1 MAATLTRRRFVQAS
15 TAGAAGLWVAS
26 RGRESSLF
34 GATAE
39 LDAPDVSP
47 LDRAAFADAPIII
60 NSNENPVG
68 PYKPVVDAVH
78 GAFDAANRY
87 PFATVTEITALV
99 AKKYGIDAKSVLL
112 GCGSTPLLRS
122 AMHVFASKDKPMV
135 GAKPTFETPGSYA
148 NEIGA
153 PIKSVPLTADMMYD
167 LDAMVPAAAG
177 AGVVYICNP
186 NNPVPTAADGK
197 SLRAFIS
204 AVHHASPDT
213 VILIDEAYYDYC
225 KLTGYDTMIPLAAG
239 DPRVVVTR
247 TCSKAYGMAGLR
259 LGYAVSH
266 PDTIKAMSTWDGT
279 GAVSVLA
286 LAAGRAAFT
295 MDPAILKNEVKRND
309 EVRTFTAT
317 WFADRGYK
325 SPQSQANFIFVDVKR
340 PTKSFRDACGKLGV
354 LVGRDFPPFEQS
366 HCRITVGTMDEMTKA
381 VKVFEAVLAQPA

>member
-1 MAATLTRRRFVQAS
+1 MAATLSRRRFVRTT
-15 TAGAAGLWVAS
+15 TAGAAGLWLAS
-26 RGRESSLF
+26 RGREASLL

-39 LDAPDVSP
+39 ENF
-47 LDRAAFADAPIII
+47 AFADAPIII

-68 PYKPVVDAVH
+68 PYKPVVDGVH

-87 PFATVTEITALV
+87 PFATVTEITGLV

-122 AMHVFASKDKPMV
+122 AMHVFAAKDKPMV
-135 GAKPTFETPGSYA
+135 GAIPTFETPGSYA
-148 NEIGA
+148 REIGA
-153 PIKSVPLTADMMYD
+153 EIKGVPLTPAMMYD
-167 LDAMVPAAAG
+167 LDAMLPVSKG

-204 AVHHASPDT
+204 AVHHDSPGT
-213 VILIDEAYYDYC
+213 LILIDEAYYDYC
-225 KLTGYDTMIPLAAG
+225 GQAGYETMIPLAAT
-239 DPRVVVTR
+239 DPQVVVTR

-266 PDTIKAMSTWDGT
+266 PDTIKKMSTWDGT

-286 LAAGRAAFT
+286 LAGGRAAFT

-309 EVRTFTAT
+309 AVRAFTT
-317 WFADRGYK
+317 KWFADRGYT
-325 SPQSQANFIFVDVKR
+325 STMSGANFIFVDVKR
-340 PTKSFRDACGKLGV
+340 PTKSFRDACGTLGV
-354 LVGRDFPPFEQS
+354 LVGRDFPPMAT
-366 HCRITVGTMDEMTKA
+366 HCRITVGTMDEMTKS
-381 VKVFEAVLAQPA
+381 VKVFEEVLAQPA

>member
-1 MAATLTRRRFVQAS
+1 MAATFSRRRFVQTT
-15 TAGAAGLWVAS
+15 TAGAAGLWLAS
-26 RGRESSLF
+26 RGREASLF

-39 LDAPDVSP
+39 LDAP
-47 LDRAAFADAPIII
+47 LDAAFADAPIII

-68 PYKPVVDAVH
+68 PFKPVIDAVH

-87 PFATVTEITALV
+87 PFASVTEITALV
-99 AKKYGIDAKSVLL
+99 AKKCGVDPKSVLL

-122 AMHVFASKDKPMV
+122 AMHVFAAKDKPMV

-153 PIKSVPLTADMMYD
+153 PINSVPLTADMMYD
-167 LDAMVPAAAG
+167 LDAMLPASKG

-204 AVHHASPDT
+204 EVHRDSPGT
-213 VILIDEAYYDYC
+213 LVLIDEAYYDYC
-225 KLTGYDTMIPLAAG
+225 GQAGYETMIPLAAG
-239 DPRVVVTR
+239 DPRLVVTR

-266 PDTIKAMSTWDGT
+266 PDTIRAMSTWDGT

-295 MDPAILKNEVKRND
+295 MDPAILKNEVKRNND
-309 EVRTFTAT
+309 VRTFTT
-317 WFADRGYK
+317 KWFADRGYK
-325 SPQSQANFIFVDVKR
+325 SPASGANFIFVDVKR
-340 PTKSFRDACGKLGV
+340 PTKSFRDACSARGI
-354 LVGRDFPPFEQS
+354 LVGRDFPPMAT

-381 VKVFEAVLAQPA
+381 VKVFEEVLSQPA